1 MSGPLQGIRV
11 IDLTRVVAGP
21 YATMLL
27 ADLGAEVIK
36 IELPV
41 KGDDGRYGYPEVSG
55 VPLAFAALNRNKKG
69 ITLDIR
75 TEAGKQLLTRLVA
88 KADVLVENFSAGT
101 MDKWGVGY
109 RDLKAYNERLVYV
122 ALSGFGQTGPYSQRT
137 SYDIIAQAM
146 GGLMG
151 LTGFADGPPIR
162 GGGALG
168 DFIGGLFTAFAAVC
182 ALRYRDHV
190 GTGQFVDVSN
200 MDAILSMTDN
210 WITLT
215 AMTGQRPPRLGNRH
229 PFTAPYDCF
238 RARDGW
244 VVIGVGNSALFRN
257 LMAAIGQPELG
268 RDVRFKSPQARLRN
282 SEEIHAIVQEWVAQR
297 SVDEVMRVLGPDG
310 ANIPCAPVM
319 EMQQL
324 VNDPHVRAR
333 EMVVEVPHQ
342 QLGQVPVTGI
352 PVKFSESPG
361 AIRWLG
367 PTLGQ
372 HNREVYGEL
381 LGLSDEDLD
390 RLRQDGVI

>member
-1 MSGPLQGIRV
+1 
-11 IDLTRVVAGP
+11 
-21 YATMLL
+21 
-27 ADLGAEVIK
+27 
-36 IELPV
+36 
-41 KGDDGRYGYPEVSG
+41 
-55 VPLAFAALNRNKKG
+55 
-69 ITLDIR
+69 
-75 TEAGKQLLTRLVA
+75 
-88 KADVLVENFSAGT
+88 
-101 MDKWGVGY
+101 
-109 RDLKAYNERLVYV
+109 
-122 ALSGFGQTGPYSQRT
+122 
-137 SYDIIAQAM
+137 
-146 GGLMG
+146 
-151 LTGFADGPPIR
+151 
-162 GGGALG
+162 
-168 DFIGGLFTAFAAVC
+168 
-182 ALRYRDHV
+182 
-190 GTGQFVDVSN
+190 
-200 MDAILSMTDN
+200 
-210 WITLT
+210 
-215 AMTGQRPPRLGNRH
+215 
-229 PFTAPYDCF
+229 
-238 RARDGW
+238 
-244 VVIGVGNSALFRN
+244 
-257 LMAAIGQPELG
+257 MAAIGQPELG